1 MYSQPITNNKVWA
14 LWISWTYSVGAIVL
28 VIFLSLFIS
37 KYWLPIV
44 ALACEVLLTMVVR
57 YHREYSSSHC
67 LLIPHLCS
75 RILFWSAIIM
85 VIINIIYLKFI
96 PAEMVESGEVNPDI
110 PYITSLIT
118 APVTL
123 VFTTWALIRRR
134 HISFC
139 HDCRMRNGDDSERG
153 FIGKLYSQDSR
164 YQITLLFWFALLHS
178 IASTLYYFIFY
189 INVNINAPDRFYFVW
204 IPVIFWILS
213 IIYLGFRYVGLST
226 YYMQNELGDYSQRHR
241 SVMLRYIIVCGDFIY
256 LQSSEAVDGSLRY
269 DTPAKINLPYRQSIS
284 NFDAANFYANI
295 LKHGGNDHSLRYL
308 YTTEHYNDDSKIHHY
323 LSIAPSKEAVSALVP
338 SGEWFSMT
346 QLEQLLNSQK
356 LSSFL
361 AAEIMRIYRI
371 AMACK
376 TYHRDGTRIYKI
388 KNYRPTFRLSDIQ
401 KLDIDFNDSIWLFIE
416 KNNEDQPFFHLRR
429 FWRRHFCD
437 SQD

>member
-1 MYSQPITNNKVWA
+1 M
-14 LWISWTYSVGAIVL
+14 LWITWTYSVGAIVL

-37 KYWLPIV
+37 KFWLPIV
-44 ALACEVLLTMVVR
+44 ALACEVLLSMVLR
-57 YHREYSSSHC
+57 YHREYSPSYC
-67 LLIPHLCS
+67 LLVPHICA

-96 PAEMVESGEVNPDI
+96 PDEMIESGEVNPDI

-123 VFTTWALIRRR
+123 VFTTWALLRRS

-139 HDCRMRNGDDSERG
+139 HDCHMRNGNDSERG
-153 FIGKLYSQDSR
+153 FIGKLYNQDSK
-164 YQITLLFWFALLHS
+164 YQITLLFWFSLLHTIS
-178 IASTLYYFIFY
+178 STLYYFVFY

-213 IIYLGFRYVGLST
+213 IVYLGFRYVGLSA
-226 YYMQNELGDYSQRHR
+226 YYMQNESGDFSRRQR
-241 SVMLRYIIVCGDFIY
+241 STMLRYIIVCGDFIY

-269 DTPAKINLPYRQSIS
+269 DTPAKITLPYQTRLSDSDI
-284 NFDAANFYANI
+284 ANFYGNI
-295 LKHGGNDHSLRYL
+295 LKRGGKDHSLRLL
-308 YTTEHYNDDSKIHHY
+308 YTTEHYNDDSIIHHY
-323 LSIAPSKEAVSALVP
+323 LSIAPSKEDISALIP
-338 SGEWFSMT
+338 SGQWFSMS
-346 QLEQLLNSQK
+346 QVEQMLNSQK
-356 LSSFL
+356 LSSLL

-371 AMACK
+371 AMVCK
-376 TYHRDGTRIYKI
+376 TYRRDGTRIYKI

-401 KLDIDFNDSIWLFIE
+401 KLDVDFNDSIWFFIE

-429 FWRRHFCD
+429 FWRRHICGI
-437 SQD
+437 QD